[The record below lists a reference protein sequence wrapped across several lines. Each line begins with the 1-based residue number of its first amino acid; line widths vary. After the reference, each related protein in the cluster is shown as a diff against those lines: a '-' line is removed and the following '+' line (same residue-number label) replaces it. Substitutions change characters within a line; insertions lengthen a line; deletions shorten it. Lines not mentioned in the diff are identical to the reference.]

1 MELGEKLKQARL
13 AAGLSQRQLCGDR
26 LTRNMLS
33 QIENGSARPSM
44 GTLEYLAHRLEK
56 PVSSFLNEDALLLPN
71 RQVIEDARTAL
82 ALKDPEGLRRALDG
96 FREPDPV
103 FFEERQLLEFLWRL
117 EMGRKALEE
126 GRHPYARDLLREA
139 LELSGLY
146 ITRPLERR
154 CRVLLGLAGEAV
166 ALESDDESLLVLA
179 SEAREPERQLEILR
193 ASGEKE
199 DPRWQGLAGEA
210 LFQLKRYEEA
220 ARCFEQATP
229 SRKNWS
235 RLEECFREMED
246 YKQAYEYACKLRQT
260 EEPYGQL

>member
-33 QIENGSARPSM
+33 KIENGSARPSM
-44 GTLEYLAHRLEK
+44 GTLEYLAHRLGMS
-56 PVSSFLNEDALLLPN
+56 VSVFLDDGAVTLPN
-71 RQVIEDARTAL
+71 RQVIEEARTAL
-82 ALKDPEGLRRALDG
+82 ALKDPDALRQALDG

-117 EMGRKALEE
+117 EMGQKALDA
-126 GRHPYARDLLREA
+126 GRLPYARDLLREA
-139 LELSGLY
+139 LELTGLY
-146 ITRPLERR
+146 ITRPLRRR
-154 CRVLLGLAGEAV
+154 CRILLGLAGEEV
-166 ALESDDESLLVLA
+166 ALESDDEALLVLA
-179 SEAREPERQLEILR
+179 SEAREPERQLEILG

-199 DPRWQGLAGEA
+199 NPRWQALAGEA

-229 SRKNWS
+229 SRKIWS

-246 YKQAYEYACKLRQT
+246 YKQAYAYACKLRQRK
-260 EEPYGQL
+260 EPYGQL